1 MSPRGSKW
9 PRAPALIY
17 SPAGGCRRGWACA
30 EEGWRSHVGEL
41 SLGPHPLPPIPLSHL
56 VAEPLPQRPCDC
68 SNTAEVLEG
77 KGVLSTC
84 PAVGRKG
91 SDTPLPQAPSP
102 THGSRRW
109 GSSHPPP
116 GCGSAP
122 LLAHIWVGSGGRWS
136 CCRLWES
143 RVAVSPP
150 PPHRTRADQRSAAS
164 FSHHTGPAPGNPQP
178 RRPPPPSL
186 LTLRPVGQR
195 AHHTA
200 SPDSRSCWLEAWSR
214 SQSQPR
220 YTAGAAP
227 GPRTAWGCTALTW
240 SPRGTRS
247 PGSC

>member
-1 MSPRGSKW
+1 MSPSPMSPRGSKW

-150 PPHRTRADQRSAAS
+150 PPRTV
-164 FSHHTGPAPGNPQP
+164 PGQT
-178 RRPPPPSL
+178 R
-186 LTLRPVGQR
+186 GQR
-195 AHHTA
+195 PHFPTTLVQPQAIL
-200 SPDSRSCWLEAWSR
+200 SPADPLLLPSSPSGRWGRELTTQR
-214 SQSQPR
+214 LQ
-220 YTAGAAP
+220 TAGVV
-227 GPRTAWGCTALTW
+227 G
-240 SPRGTRS
+240 
-247 PGSC
+247 